1 MYRYLLFVLA
11 AFFLAACGSSK
22 INVVYPDY
30 TKYKSNDFD
39 LRVMKAYNYEYYKR
53 YKEARDEFLSLYQDY
68 NNTNFLENAFLLS
81 LANNLDRQAE
91 LNNLAKPYLNQND
104 NLKRLSAL
112 YALNSND
119 INNAQKLMK
128 ELLTKKDSDP
138 RNLELYGDILV
149 KKNDLKN
156 ATKYYRSAYNQ
167 VQNEEI
173 LFKLIGIYAILNDTL
188 NIKNVLEFSRK
199 TNGCTLKTCVLL
211 AKIYFDEK
219 NIEALKSIYK
229 ELYQLTKNKSF
240 VLALVELLN
249 SQGKTEE
256 ALKISLQYDLD
267 DDIKLALYQNL
278 KRFDDAKKMSLTLYH
293 KTKNKEYLLRAAV
306 FEFEAANEAKKI
318 TPKVI
323 DSVKEKFEQAI
334 DKDSNALYLNYY
346 GYLLIDYD
354 LDVKKGIELVKLAL
368 EKDPQ
373 NLYYL
378 DSLAWGYYKL
388 GDCKQAWEILKQTLD
403 DKEFANSDES
413 KAHIKAIKAC
423 IKP

>member
-39 LRVMKAYNYEYYKR
+39 LRVMKAYNYEYYKQ

-68 NNTNFLENAFLLS
+68 NNTNFLENAFLLT
-81 LANNLDRQAE
+81 LANNLDKQAE
-91 LNNLAKPYLNQND
+91 LDNLAKPYLNQND

-278 KRFDDAKKMSLTLYH
+278 KRFDDAKK
-293 KTKNKEYLLRAAV
+293 
-306 FEFEAANEAKKI
+306 I

-368 EKDPQ
+368 KKEPQ

-378 DSLAWGYYKL
+378 DSLAWGYYKQ
-388 GDCKQAWEILKQTLD
+388 GDCKKAWEILKQTLE

-413 KAHIKAIKAC
+413 KAHAKAIKAC